1 MKLVGPIPEELLAM
15 PSTVAECDALL
26 EALWAAMPKRVE
38 VRVGANI
45 VVLTAERAGARLL
58 AGDVAWDD
66 LTVDVA
72 ILVDGWVLCPR
83 GTDST
88 GVPLDTLT
96 LGAIANQIRDALWP
110 DPSIPDLLLGM
121 WAVRQRGVR
130 LAHAQQ
136 RQQEVDDLR
145 RLLCRLAAWQEPG
158 PPGQVARRLAN
169 DNWLGTVD
177 ELLRTARA
185 VATA

>member
-1 MKLVGPIPEELLAM
+1 MNLVGPIPEELLAV

-26 EALWAAMPKRVE
+26 KALWAAMPKSVE
-38 VRVGANI
+38 VRVGRNI

-96 LGAIANQIRDALWP
+96 LGAIASRIRDALWP
-110 DPSIPDLLLGM
+110 DPSIPDLLRGM
-121 WAVRQRGVR
+121 WAVRHRGAG
-130 LAHAQQ
+130 LTHAQQ
-136 RQQEVDDLR
+136 LQQEVDDLR
-145 RLLCRLAAWQEPG
+145 QLLCRLAARQEPG
-158 PPGQVARRLAN
+158 LPGRVARRLAN
-169 DNWLGTVD
+169 DDWHGTVE
-177 ELLRTARA
+177 ELLVTARA
-185 VATA
+185 VATP